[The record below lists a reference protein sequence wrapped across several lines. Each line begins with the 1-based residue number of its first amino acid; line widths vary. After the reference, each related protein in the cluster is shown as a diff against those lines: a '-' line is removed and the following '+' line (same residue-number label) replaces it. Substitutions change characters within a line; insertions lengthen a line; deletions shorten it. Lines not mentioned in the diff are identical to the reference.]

1 MKITHLEGGDKIGE
15 KIALEAFKAMP
26 SWCFQLI
33 EKNPV
38 GGTKAGL

>member
-26 SWCFQLI
+26 SSYLLCPCPQEDGVFS
-33 EKNPV
+33 
-38 GGTKAGL
+38 